1 MFVLGARWL
10 AVLFSRL
17 TPPASSAHA
26 GTAETAH
33 RVEVLS
39 SLRAF
44 VAQLLLILQLWVWP
58 IDGLPAVALFH
69 QQIAITP
76 VVAVDG
82 AILTCINVV
91 LTGGNACVRVG
102 VVNEP
107 AASGRA
113 LAGVNVAHKSC
124 STPSNDA
131 CVRVVRGATAIPVSV
146 SRVDIGV
153 IDPPRD
159 RTPTSLSIVIGPARC
174 STVVP
179 SVRIRPGRAC
189 ARIRCVTPHAVH
201 VGD

>member
-1 MFVLGARWL
+1 MFVLGSRWL
-10 AVLFSRL
+10 AVLSSRL

-26 GTAETAH
+26 GAAETTH

-58 IDGLPAVALFH
+58 IDGLPATAVVRRP
-69 QQIAITP
+69 IAAIP
-76 VVAVDG
+76 VVAVYG

-91 LTGGNACVRVG
+91 LTCGNACVRVG

-124 STPSNDA
+124 STPSYDA
-131 CVRVVRGATAIPVSV
+131 CVRVV
-146 SRVDIGV
+146 
-153 IDPPRD
+153 
-159 RTPTSLSIVIGPARC
+159 
-174 STVVP
+174 
-179 SVRIRPGRAC
+179 
-189 ARIRCVTPHAVH
+189 
-201 VGD
+201 